1 MKKAFFG
8 RIAIAIALIVGM
20 FALVACGSNGGNT
33 SDTKNTDQKTEKKIS
48 LSEAVENYDAQTVK
62 RIDATAEGTLSFFMM
77 NTASQ
82 SAKEAQKKDIGVK
95 LGFTRITNEDENYAK
110 AELLPNGKAD
120 DSVIGVFNAV
130 KEKES
135 ESLGK
140 TGEYIDFVI
149 DFLKDKVTAQAEL
162 GVKDDAYNLKAEYRD
177 NGTKVVS
184 DSFWGVFNMES
195 VSNLSQLDFKTEVLA
210 KTLLSDSIIGK
221 FNMEGTDKAAKRV
234 TKDGIA
240 NYDIELAIDGY
251 INDLAKN
258 FVGMLSKYGV
268 KLENKKAEVVQ
279 QAVNVV
285 KKWITVEPT
294 SLKAVVGKDKLP
306 KSMRVVT
313 TITIDVELDE
323 FREMNLD
330 LSKAGL
336 MEEDQ
341 AKAINTAAWGLT
353 VFGTRSSKNEKDY
366 IGLSLT
372 LDLEERF
379 AYEQSSCNTENTDRD
394 LYISDKVEAE
404 GRVNLVDLIVKVG
417 EEEGKK
423 IVEEFVKKY
432 EADEDTMKAVV
443 AEILASFDF
452 SSKISV
458 ADILEVSEEI
468 CVKYELK
475 KKTDETETKA
485 DETADENGEKKEETA
500 EKDAGN
506 E

>member
-8 RIAIAIALIVGM
+8 RIAITIALIVGM

-48 LSEAVENYDAQTVK
+48 LSEAVENYDAKTVK

-77 NTASQ
+77 NTTSQ

-130 KEKES
+130 KES
-135 ESLGK
+135 GSLGK

-240 NYDIELAIDGY
+240 NYDIELEIDDY

-268 KLENKKAEVVQ
+268 KLENEKATAVQ

-285 KKWITVEPT
+285 KRWITVEPT

-313 TITIDVELDE
+313 TITIDVQLDE
-323 FREMNLD
+323 FREMNLN
-330 LSKAGL
+330 LAAAGL

-353 VFGTRSSKNEKDY
+353 VAGTRSSKNEKDY

-394 LYISDKVEAE
+394 LYISDKEEAE

-475 KKTDETETKA
+475 EKTDETETKA
-485 DETADENGEKKEETA
+485 DETADENGEKEEETA